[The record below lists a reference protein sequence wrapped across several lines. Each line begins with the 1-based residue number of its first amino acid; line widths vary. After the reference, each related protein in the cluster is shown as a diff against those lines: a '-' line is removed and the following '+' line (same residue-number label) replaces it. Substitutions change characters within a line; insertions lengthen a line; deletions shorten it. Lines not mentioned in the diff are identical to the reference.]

1 MKDTI
6 VLYTSPG
13 RGHLNSMVELGKLI
27 LTYHPCFSIDIIIPT
42 APFVTSA
49 GTDDYIASLPPLPST
64 SSLLRFPAY
73 SDTLRSPA
81 DFPALVYELG
91 ELNNPNLHETLIT
104 IFKRSKPQSLCYRFL
119 LQPRV
124 SRFPQ
129 VLLSIPYLL
138 LLHLGGSGLA
148 ANLYL
153 PTLHKN
159 TTKSFRELGSTL
171 LNFPGF
177 PPFPARDMALP
188 MHDREGKV
196 YKGLVDTGIQMAKSA
211 GVIVNTF
218 ELLEERAIKAMLEGQ
233 CTPGETL
240 PPLYCIGPVVGG
252 GNGENRG
259 RDRHECLS
267 WLDSKP
273 SRSVLFLCFGS
284 LGSFSSKQLK
294 EMAIG
299 LERSGVKF
307 LWVVRAPAPDSVEN
321 RSSLES
327 LLPEGFLDRTKD
339 RGLVVES
346 WAPQVE
352 VLNHESVGGF
362 VTHCGWNSVLEGV
375 CAGVPMLAWPLYA
388 EQKMIKAVVV
398 EEMKVGLAVTRSEE
412 GDGLVSSAELEQR
425 VSELMDSEKGRAV
438 KERAVAMK
446 EAAAAAM
453 RDGGSSRVALDNLV
467 ESFLFRNNNTNPS
480 SNYSSTITSYTY

>member
-27 LTYHPCFSIDIIIPT
+27 LTHHPCFSIDIIIPT

-49 GTDDYIASLPPLPST
+49 GTDDYIASVSATVPSVTFHQLPPPVSG
-64 SSLLRFPAY
+64 LL
-73 SDTLRSPA
+73 DTLRSPV
-81 DFPALVYELG
+81 DLPALAYELG
-91 ELNNPNLHETLIT
+91 ELNNPKLHETLIT
-104 IFKRSKPQSLCYRFL
+104 ISKRSNLKAFVIDFFCSPAFQ
-119 LQPRV
+119 V
-124 SRFPQ
+124 SSST
-129 VLLSIPYLL
+129 LSIPTYYYFTS
-138 LLHLGGSGLA
+138 GGSGLA
-148 ANLYL
+148 ALLYL

-171 LNFPGF
+171 LNYPGL
-177 PPFPARDMALP
+177 PPFPARDMAEP
-188 MHDREGKV
+188 MHDREGKA
-196 YKGLVDTGIQMAKSA
+196 YKGFVDTGIQMAKSA
-211 GVIVNTF
+211 GIIVNTF

-240 PPLYCIGPVVGG
+240 PPFYCIGPVVGG

-259 RDRHECLS
+259 RDRHESLS

-273 SRSVLFLCFGS
+273 SRSVLLLCFGS
-284 LGSFSSKQLK
+284 LGSVSCKQLK

-412 GDGLVSSAELEQR
+412 EERLVSAAELEQR

-438 KERAVAMK
+438 KERVVEMK

-467 ESFLFRNNNTNPS
+467 ESFKRGCMAPLG
-480 SNYSSTITSYTY
+480 

>member
-49 GTDDYIASLPPLPST
+49 GTDDYIASVSATAPSVTFHQLPPPVS
-64 SSLLRFPAY
+64 RIP
-73 SDTLRSPA
+73 DTLRSPA

-104 IFKRSKPQSLCYRFL
+104 ISKRSNLKAFVIDFLCNPAF
-119 LQPRV
+119 QV
-124 SRFPQ
+124 SSST
-129 VLLSIPYLL
+129 LSIPTYYYFTTA
-138 LLHLGGSGLA
+138 GSVLA

-159 TTKSFRELGSTL
+159 TTKSFRELGSAL

-211 GVIVNTF
+211 GIIVNTF
-218 ELLEERAIKAMLEGQ
+218 ELLQERAIKAMLEGQ
-233 CTPGETL
+233 CIPGETL
-240 PPLYCIGPVVGG
+240 PPLYCIGPVVGR

-299 LERSGVKF
+299 LERS
-307 LWVVRAPAPDSVEN
+307 APDSVEN

-467 ESFLFRNNNTNPS
+467 ESFKRGRMAPLGQS
-480 SNYSSTITSYTY
+480 KQ

>member
-27 LTYHPCFSIDIIIPT
+27 LTCHPCFSIDIIIPT
-42 APFVTSA
+42 APFVTNSR
-49 GTDDYIASLPPLPST
+49 TDDYIASVSAAAPSVTFHQLPPVSGLT
-64 SSLLRFPAY
+64 
-73 SDTLRSPA
+73 DTLRSPA
-81 DFPALVYELG
+81 DLPALLYELG
-91 ELNNPNLHETLIT
+91 QLSNPKLHETLIT
-104 IFKRSKPQSLCYRFL
+104 ISKLSNLKAFVIDFFCNPAFQ
-119 LQPRV
+119 V
-124 SRFPQ
+124 SSST
-129 VLLSIPYLL
+129 LSIPTYYYFTS
-138 LLHLGGSGLA
+138 GGSGLA
-148 ANLYL
+148 ALLYL
-153 PTLHKN
+153 PNLHRN
-159 TTKSFRELGSTL
+159 TTKSFSELGSAL
-171 LNFPGF
+171 GL
-177 PPFPARDMALP
+177 PPFPARDMAEP
-188 MHDREGKV
+188 MHGREGKA

-218 ELLEERAIKAMLEGQ
+218 ELLEERSIKAMLEGQ

-284 LGSFSSKQLK
+284 LGSFSCKQLK

-307 LWVVRAPAPDSVEN
+307 LWVVGAPAPDSVEN

-339 RGLVVES
+339 RGLVFES

-352 VLNHESVGGF
+352 ALNHESVGGF

-398 EEMKVGLAVTRSEE
+398 EELKVGLAVTRSEE
-412 GDGLVSSAELEQR
+412 GDGLVSAAELEQR

-467 ESFLFRNNNTNPS
+467 ESFKRGCMAPLG
-480 SNYSSTITSYTY
+480 

>member
-42 APFVTSA
+42 APFVTNSR
-49 GTDDYIASLPPLPST
+49 TDDCIASVFAAATSVTFHQLPPVSGLP
-64 SSLLRFPAY
+64 
-73 SDTLRSPA
+73 DTLRHQLTSQP
-81 DFPALVYELG
+81 YCTSLG
-91 ELNNPNLHETLIT
+91 CWGKI
-104 IFKRSKPQSLCYRFL
+104 RL
-119 LQPRV
+119 LDHDP
-124 SRFPQ
+124 P
-129 VLLSIPYLL
+129 PPLL
-138 LLHLGGSGLA
+138 LDHDPSPPRLLDH
-148 ANLYL
+148 
-153 PTLHKN
+153 
-159 TTKSFRELGSTL
+159 ELSLMIFQVMTQ
-171 LNFPGF
+171 
-177 PPFPARDMALP
+177 
-188 MHDREGKV
+188 
-196 YKGLVDTGIQMAKSA
+196 TAKSA
-211 GVIVNTF
+211 GLIVNTF

-233 CTPGETL
+233 RTPGETL
-240 PPLYCIGPVVGG
+240 PPLYCIGLVVGG

-284 LGSFSSKQLK
+284 LGSFST
-294 EMAIG
+294 
-299 LERSGVKF
+299 
-307 LWVVRAPAPDSVEN
+307 PDGVEN

-362 VTHCGWNSVLEGV
+362 VTHCGWTSVLEGV

-467 ESFLFRNNNTNPS
+467 ESFKRGCMAPLG
-480 SNYSSTITSYTY
+480 

>member
-1 MKDTI
+1 
-6 VLYTSPG
+6 
-13 RGHLNSMVELGKLI
+13 MVELGKLI

-49 GTDDYIASLPPLPST
+49 GTDDYIASVSATVPSVTFHQLPPPVSGLP
-64 SSLLRFPAY
+64 
-73 SDTLRSPA
+73 DTLRSPA
-81 DFPALVYELG
+81 DFPALV
-91 ELNNPNLHETLIT
+91 
-104 IFKRSKPQSLCYRFL
+104 
-119 LQPRV
+119 
-124 SRFPQ
+124 
-129 VLLSIPYLL
+129 IPTYYYFTAA
-138 LLHLGGSGLA
+138 GSVLA

-218 ELLEERAIKAMLEGQ
+218 ELLEERAIKAVLEGQ

-240 PPLYCIGPVVGG
+240 PPLYCIGLVVGG

-299 LERSGVKF
+299 LERSGVQF

-339 RGLVVES
+339 RGLVVEL

-352 VLNHESVGGF
+352 I
-362 VTHCGWNSVLEGV
+362 
-375 CAGVPMLAWPLYA
+375 A
-388 EQKMIKAVVV
+388 
-398 EEMKVGLAVTRSEE
+398 
-412 GDGLVSSAELEQR
+412 
-425 VSELMDSEKGRAV
+425 
-438 KERAVAMK
+438 
-446 EAAAAAM
+446 
-453 RDGGSSRVALDNLV
+453 
-467 ESFLFRNNNTNPS
+467 
-480 SNYSSTITSYTY
+480 ITA

>member
-6 VLYTSPG
+6 VFYTSPG

-42 APFVTSA
+42 APFLSSA
-49 GTDDYIASLPPLPST
+49 GTDDYIASVSATAPSVTFHQLPPPVSG
-64 SSLLRFPAY
+64 LL
-73 SDTLRSPA
+73 DTLRSPA

-91 ELNNPNLHETLIT
+91 ELNNPKLHETLIT
-104 IFKRSKPQSLCYRFL
+104 ISKRSNLKAFVIDFFCNPAFQ
-119 LQPRV
+119 V
-124 SRFPQ
+124 SSST
-129 VLLSIPYLL
+129 LSIPTYYYFTTA
-138 LLHLGGSGLA
+138 GSVLA
-148 ANLYL
+148 SNLYL

-339 RGLVVES
+339 RGLVVKS

-388 EQKMIKAVVV
+388 EQKMIRAVVM

-412 GDGLVSSAELEQR
+412 EDGLVSAAELEQR

-453 RDGGSSRVALDNLV
+453 RDAGSSRVALDNLV
-467 ESFLFRNNNTNPS
+467 ESFKRGCMAPLG
-480 SNYSSTITSYTY
+480 

>member
-1 MKDTI
+1 
-6 VLYTSPG
+6 
-13 RGHLNSMVELGKLI
+13 
-27 LTYHPCFSIDIIIPT
+27 
-42 APFVTSA
+42 
-49 GTDDYIASLPPLPST
+49 
-64 SSLLRFPAY
+64 
-73 SDTLRSPA
+73 
-81 DFPALVYELG
+81 
-91 ELNNPNLHETLIT
+91 
-104 IFKRSKPQSLCYRFL
+104 
-119 LQPRV
+119 
-124 SRFPQ
+124 
-129 VLLSIPYLL
+129 
-138 LLHLGGSGLA
+138 
-148 ANLYL
+148 
-153 PTLHKN
+153 
-159 TTKSFRELGSTL
+159 
-171 LNFPGF
+171 
-177 PPFPARDMALP
+177 
-188 MHDREGKV
+188 MHDREGKA
-196 YKGLVDTGIQMAKSA
+196 YKGFVDTGIQMAKSA
-211 GVIVNTF
+211 GLIVNTF

-284 LGSFSSKQLK
+284 LGSFSCKQLK

-307 LWVVRAPAPDSVEN
+307 LWVVGAPAPDSVEN
-321 RSSLES
+321 RRSLES

-412 GDGLVSSAELEQR
+412 EERLVSAAELEQR

-438 KERAVAMK
+438 KKRVVEMK

-453 RDGGSSRVALDNLV
+453 RDGGSSRVALDKLV
-467 ESFLFRNNNTNPS
+467 ESFNRGCSMAPLG
-480 SNYSSTITSYTY
+480 